1 MRISDWSSDVCSSDL
16 DDCEPSKKTITEW
29 TKAKNRFVEIF
40 GDVKLTGVTR
50 THAHQFRAALRKLPK
65 SPKQEIAKLPA
76 LKQIEKVEGQG
87 HPLIKPATINKS
99 LLWLKRMLNIAVD
112 NGIIENNPADQ
123 IGRATS
129 RERVGQNV
137 SSSVAAVSLKK

>member
-76 LKQIEKVEGQG
+76 LKQNEKVEGQG
-87 HPLIKPATINKS
+87 HPLLKPATINKS
-99 LLWLKRMLNIAVD
+99 LHWQKRMLNLAVD
-112 NGIIENNPADQ
+112 NGIIE
-123 IGRATS
+123 RTEEHTS
-129 RERVGQNV
+129 ELQ
-137 SSSVAAVSLKK
+137 SLM

>member
-1 MRISDWSSDVCSSDL
+1 MTISEMHSFWI

-29 TKAKNRFVEIF
+29 TKAKNRFVKIF

-76 LKQIEKVEGQG
+76 LKQHEKVEGQG
-87 HPLIKPATINKS
+87 HPLLKPAPINKS
-99 LLWLKRMLNIAVD
+99 LLWLRRMLNLAVD
-112 NGIIENNPADQ
+112 NGIDRQ
-123 IGRATS
+123 RQ
-129 RERVGQNV
+129 RLK
-137 SSSVAAVSLKK
+137 SSH